1 MSFTSVASCHAI
13 PLHCNQLLAPVA
25 AALQT
30 FLSVGL
36 RYQMLVAL
44 STFNP
49 E

>member
-1 MSFTSVASCHAI
+1 MFFTSVASCHAI

-36 RYQMLVAL
+36 TYQILAAL
-44 STFNP
+44 STVNP